1 MLGISTT
8 SGFSSGGMPSPKSSD
23 IFNSLSSPLAG
34 APPAPSPPRHVG
46 SSGGRRK
53 RWPGGHGP
61 ALLCCAVPGRWE
73 EGGLFPQSF
82 SLTSLQSGCLLCPG
96 LEAMPAALPRRRQ
109 SHPSHHYQP
118 LTAPLVSG
126 GRKGL
131 KYAAV
136 GLHCWELAFQVTPC
150 TLAAY
155 LGNAAESSWEV
166 RTQTS
171 SKAYPLAVP
180 GFVAASFL
188 SPDFLCWKKKK
199 KLLLVQEA

>member
-1 MLGISTT
+1 M
-8 SGFSSGGMPSPKSSD
+8 
-23 IFNSLSSPLAG
+23 AG
-34 APPAPSPPRHVG
+34 RPWAG
-46 SSGGRRK
+46 S
-53 RWPGGHGP
+53 
-61 ALLCCAVPGRWE
+61 AVLCCAVPGRWE

-155 LGNAAESSWEV
+155 LGNAAESSWEAKHTLLQFQDLL
-166 RTQTS
+166 RHRFCHQTS
-171 SKAYPLAVP
+171 FA
-180 GFVAASFL
+180 G
-188 SPDFLCWKKKK
+188 KKKK
-199 KLLLVQEA
+199 NCCWYRKHNKTSYESLRRAAVGGHEVKPQFSEACLTNEDKAP